1 MILEIKIKNFF
12 SIRDEVILDLRAA
25 KSKSSKS
32 MSLEGNTIDIGQGE
46 KVLKTVAIYGSNASG
61 KSSVIKAIRFCCSM
75 VFESH
80 NHNENTVYNFKP
92 FKLDSKIDEP
102 SEFGIRFLMEGIQYY
117 YTFSLTTTQILKEA
131 LYFYPKGKQSRIFE
145 RDENAGNSKNDKY
158 KFSGEIKRP
167 LDVAES
173 TSNKTLYVSRASQMD
188 RSIAKK
194 VFSFFNETFILN
206 YHGQSIEHV
215 NQIISDEKQF
225 ILKALQIADSDIVN
239 IECNKE
245 KVKSQAI
252 RLNINQFGKDEISNH
267 EVENEV
273 LKITTYHKSN
283 PKVPFDFYTE
293 ESDGTQ
299 KLMFIILKLL
309 DIIRNK
315 KILMIDEIETSLH
328 TKIVEYILWLFKH
341 STNSQL
347 IFTTHNTNLLN
358 FDLLR
363 KDQIYFVSKAENGS
377 SELYTLYDFKDF
389 RENMDP
395 EKGYLMGRFN
405 AIPFLDYSQNIFI
418 NEN

>member
-1 MILEIKIKNFF
+1 
-12 SIRDEVILDLRAA
+12 
-25 KSKSSKS
+25 
-32 MSLEGNTIDIGQGE
+32 
-46 KVLKTVAIYGSNASG
+46 
-61 KSSVIKAIRFCCSM
+61 
-75 VFESH
+75 
-80 NHNENTVYNFKP
+80 
-92 FKLDSKIDEP
+92 
-102 SEFGIRFLMEGIQYY
+102 
-117 YTFSLTTTQILKEA
+117 
-131 LYFYPKGKQSRIFE
+131 
-145 RDENAGNSKNDKY
+145 
-158 KFSGEIKRP
+158 
-167 LDVAES
+167 
-173 TSNKTLYVSRASQMD
+173 MD

-225 ILKALQIADSDIVN
+225 ILKALQIADSDIGN

-252 RLNINQFGKDEISNH
+252 RLNINQFGKDKISNH

-309 DIIRNK
+309 DIIRYN

-328 TKIVEYILWLFKH
+328 TKIVEYILCLFKH
-341 STNSQL
+341 STNIQL